1 MSAAIQYIARK
12 EIDIDKWDQ
21 CIAGADN
28 GLIYGYSW
36 YLDHMADNWDGL
48 VLNDY
53 EAVMPL
59 TWKRKYTIKYLYQP
73 AFCQQLGV
81 YGKKAVYQNQIP
93 GFLSAAQ
100 QAFRF
105 MEIYFNFDNA
115 HAGAIA
121 KNNFI
126 LPLNK
131 SYEQLYQ
138 DFKYNLKHDISK
150 AQKEGL
156 SYHPLSDYSKAIE
169 LYRAAYGK
177 RFRHVTNA
185 DYIRLHSLCSDLYKR
200 GDLLVRTTG
209 SGNNLVAL
217 SLLLH
222 MNERLYLIQSVTLPE
237 GRRLRAN
244 HFHINGLIQEFSN
257 RALILDF
264 EGSDIPGVAH
274 FYKSFGAVNQPY
286 YYFRSNHLPRLV
298 RWLKG

>member
-1 MSAAIQYIARK
+1 MSAAIQYIERK
-12 EIDIDKWDQ
+12 EIDIAKWDQ
-21 CIAGADN
+21 CIAEADN

-36 YLDHMADNWDGL
+36 YLDHMADNWDAL

-59 TWKRKYTIKYLYQP
+59 TWRRKYTIKYLYQP
-73 AFCQQLGV
+73 PFCQQLGV
-81 YGKKAVYQNQIP
+81 YGKRSAYHNQVA

-100 QAFRF
+100 QAFPF
-105 MEIYFNFDNA
+105 IEICLNFDNVQ
-115 HAGAIA
+115 AGTIA

-138 DFKYNLKHDISK
+138 DFQYNLKHDISK

-185 DYIRLHSLCSDLYKR
+185 EYNRLHKLCGYLYSR
-200 GDLLVRTTG
+200 GNLVVRATG
-209 SGNNLVAL
+209 SGSNIMAL

-222 MNERLYLIQSVTLPE
+222 MNGRLLLLLSVTFPE
-237 GRRLRAN
+237 GRQLRAN
-244 HFHINGLIQEFSN
+244 HFHINALIQEFSN

-274 FYKSFGAVNQPY
+274 FYKSFGAVSQPY
-286 YYFRSNHLPRLV
+286 YYFHSNHLPLMV